1 MKTNL
6 IFFLAR
12 FGLGGAGNSV
22 FRLSSSLDTK
32 KYEVHIIC
40 LGKCA
45 YENNFQKKNIKVHKI
60 KKKRLIFSV
69 LKLKKIVEKLTKT
82 TQRNIFIS
90 NINYTNIFCSL
101 IFMFN
106 NKLKLI
112 GFERT
117 PIQELEIYFNL
128 TDFIKKNF
136 LKFLLKISYNRF
148 DKIICNSNYIVKQ
161 LKSQYK
167 IDSTFIHP
175 PSIVNN
181 QSKIFKR
188 KFTKEK
194 IINILTI
201 CRLSRE
207 KKINE
212 ILLALNKIKN
222 KHFIFHILGEGPE
235 KNKLKY
241 LVNKLGLTKKVIF
254 HGHIKNVNKI
264 LKSAHLYIN
273 SSYFEGFPNSVVEAA
288 NMGVPIIA
296 SQSFGGINEILEKG
310 KFGDFYYNGYEQLAT
325 KIEKYIIQPKK
336 LIDKSR
342 LCQENIRQFT
352 LESHIKKFEL
362 LINEI

>member
-12 FGLGGAGNSV
+12 FGFGGAGNSV
-22 FRLSSSLDTK
+22 YRLASSLDTK

-45 YENNFQKKNIKVHKI
+45 YENNFHKKNIKVHKI
-60 KKKRLIFSV
+60 KKKRLFFSA
-69 LKLKKIVEKLTKT
+69 LKLKKIVEKLTKNNKK
-82 TQRNIFIS
+82 NIFIS
-90 NINYTNIFCSL
+90 NINYTNIFCAL

-128 TDFIKKNF
+128 IDFIKKNI

-148 DKIICNSNYIVKQ
+148 DKIICNSNYIVNQ
-161 LKSQYK
+161 LKSRYK
-167 IDSTFIHP
+167 IESTFIHP
-175 PSIVNN
+175 PSIIKSQN
-181 QSKIFKR
+181 KIFKR
-188 KFTKEK
+188 KLKNKKF
-194 IINILTI
+194 INIVTI

-212 ILLALNKIKN
+212 ILLALNEIKN
-222 KHFIFHILGEGPE
+222 KRFIFYILGEGPE
-235 KNKLKY
+235 ENKLKL

-288 NMGVPIIA
+288 YMRVPIIA
-296 SQSFGGINEILEKG
+296 SQSFGGINDILDKG
-310 KFGDFYYNGYEQLAT
+310 KFGEFYYNGHKQLAS
-325 KIEKYIIQPKK
+325 KIEKYIFNPKK
-336 LIDKSR
+336 LIEKSK
-342 LCQENIRQFT
+342 LCQKNILQFT
-352 LESHIKKFEL
+352 LDNHIKKFKI

>member
-12 FGLGGAGNSV
+12 FGFGGAGNSV
-22 FRLSSSLDTK
+22 YRLASSLDTK
-32 KYEVHIIC
+32 KYQVHIIC
-40 LGKCA
+40 LGECA
-45 YENNFQKKNIKVHKI
+45 YENNFKKKNIKVHKI
-60 KKKRLIFSV
+60 KKKRLIFSIF
-69 LKLKKIVEKLTKT
+69 KLKKIVEQLTKT
-82 TQRNIFIS
+82 TKRNIFIS

-112 GFERT
+112 AFERT

-128 TDFIKKNF
+128 TDFIKKNL

-148 DKIICNSNYIVKQ
+148 DKIICNSNYIVKH
-161 LKSQYK
+161 LKSKYK

-175 PSIVNN
+175 PSIVTN
-181 QSKIFKR
+181 QSQIFKK
-188 KFTKEK
+188 KFKKEK
-194 IINILTI
+194 IINIVTI

-212 ILLALNKIKN
+212 ILLALNEIKN
-222 KHFIFHILGEGPE
+222 NHFIFHILGEGPE
-235 KNKLKY
+235 KNKLEV
-241 LVNKLGLTKKVIF
+241 LVNNLGLKKKVIF

-288 NMGVPIIA
+288 YMGVPIIA

-310 KFGDFYYNGYEQLAT
+310 KFGEFYYNGYKELAF
-325 KIEKYIIQPKK
+325 KIEEYIFKPKK
-336 LIDKSR
+336 LIEKSK
-342 LCQENIRQFT
+342 LCQKNIIQFT
-352 LESHIKKFEL
+352 LNSHIKKFKL
-362 LINEI
+362 LIDEI

>member
-12 FGLGGAGNSV
+12 FGFGGAGNSV
-22 FRLSSSLDTK
+22 YRLATSFDPK
-32 KYEVHIIC
+32 KYKVDVIC
-40 LGKCA
+40 LEECA
-45 YENNFQKKNIKVHKI
+45 YENNFKKKKIKVHKI
-60 KKKRLIFSV
+60 KKKKLIFSIFE
-69 LKLKKIVEKLTKT
+69 LRQIVEKLTKNNKK
-82 TQRNIFIS
+82 NIFIS

-117 PIQELEIYFNL
+117 PIHELEIYFNFI
-128 TDFIKKNF
+128 DFLKKNV

-148 DKIICNSNYIVKQ
+148 DKIICNSNYIVKY
-161 LKSQYK
+161 LKSKYN
-167 IDSTFIHP
+167 INSTYIHP
-175 PSIVNN
+175 PSIIGN
-181 QSKIFKR
+181 QSKIFKK
-188 KFTKEK
+188 KFKKEK
-194 IINILTI
+194 NTNIVTI

-207 KKINE
+207 KRIDE

-222 KHFIFHILGEGPE
+222 KNFIFHILGEGPD
-235 KNKLKY
+235 KNKLKF

-254 HGHIKNVNKI
+254 HGYVEDVNKI
-264 LKSAHLYIN
+264 LKSAQLYIN

-288 NMGVPIIA
+288 YMGVPIIA

-310 KFGDFYYNGYEQLAT
+310 KFGEFYYNGYEQLAT

-336 LIDKSR
+336 LIKKSR
-342 LCQENIRQFT
+342 MCQKNILQFT
-352 LESHIKKFEL
+352 LKSHIKKFEI